1 MKIHWIGWWWWKACH
16 WVFWC
21 SVTTSCQFFL
31 AAGGQAIISLSVLL
45 SSTPSLP
52 LFFVSVSFLFF
63 SQRRLALLWLQPIC
77 GQLERFVES
86 KRSPLWKY
94 LSLAP
99 SLALILSQFLAISLG
114 PSFDGLFSTCSDS
127 FLTVILFSLS
137 LCLSLCRCHSR
148 PSSLS
153 CAPVDPK
160 PSSPPPVSGNDRHLF
175 NPGSGKWD

>member
-1 MKIHWIGWWWWKACH
+1 MHWIGWWWWKACH

-21 SVTTSCQFFL
+21 SVTTRCQFFL
-31 AAGGQAIISLSVLL
+31 AAGGEAVILLSVLL
-45 SSTPSLP
+45 SSPSLP

-63 SQRRLALLWLQPIC
+63 SQRCLALLWLQPIC
-77 GQLERFVES
+77 GQLERFVET
-86 KRSPLWKY
+86 KRSPLLKY

-99 SLALILSQFLAISLG
+99 SLALILFQFLAISLG
-114 PSFDGLFSTCSDS
+114 PSFNGLFSTCSDS
-127 FLTVILFSLS
+127 FLPVILFSLS